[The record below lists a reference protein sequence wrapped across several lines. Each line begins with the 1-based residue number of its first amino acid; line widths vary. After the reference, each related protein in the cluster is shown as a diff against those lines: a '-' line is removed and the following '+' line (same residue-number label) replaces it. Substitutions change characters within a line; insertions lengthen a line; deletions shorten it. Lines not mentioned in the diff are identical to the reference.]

1 MSSDWLLS
9 VTIDGWIFCIKLYNE
24 LRMENKITINNLEE
38 LATFA
43 KKFLAALSPAA
54 SKNEEATVIALS
66 GDLGAGK
73 TTLVQQFA
81 KELGITE
88 IVTSPTFTIMKI
100 YPVSENQVFSQLV
113 HMDAYRIESLEELG
127 PLRLAEILATPK
139 TLVCIE
145 WAEKISPILPPE
157 TVYLSLTTRG
167 EEVREIT
174 IVGLVAGV

>member
-1 MSSDWLLS
+1 
-9 VTIDGWIFCIKLYNE
+9 
-24 LRMENKITINNLEE
+24 MENIIIINNLEE

-43 KKFLAALSPAA
+43 KKFLAALNSAA
-54 SKNEEATVIALS
+54 SKKERATVIALS

-73 TTLVQQFA
+73 TTLVQLLA

-88 IVTSPTFTIMKI
+88 IVTSPTFTIMKS
-100 YPVSENQVFSQLV
+100 YQTGEKQVFSQLV
-113 HMDAYRIESLEELG
+113 HMDAYRIESLAELG

-157 TVYLSLTTRG
+157 TVYLSLATRG
-167 EEVREIT
+167 ETGREIT
-174 IVGLVAGV
+174 SVGLAASV